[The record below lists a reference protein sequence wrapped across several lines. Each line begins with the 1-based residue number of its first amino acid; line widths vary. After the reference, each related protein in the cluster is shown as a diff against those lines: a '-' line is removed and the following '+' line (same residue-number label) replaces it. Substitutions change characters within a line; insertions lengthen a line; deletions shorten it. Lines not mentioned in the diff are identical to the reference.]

1 MGLSMGL
8 QCIVTSHM
16 NPNLSGVAKF
26 NRILAQK
33 LQIPCIGFDQRLAL
47 QAGTMLLSV
56 KVRDMTPA
64 DIQQARAFVT
74 NMKQCPID
82 YDIMFHS
89 FDSLEFEYEL
99 MESSRQIFCSNAEIF
114 HCLQGTDKPL
124 VNAWCPSLM
133 DTSKL
138 PIQER
143 ELNLFAFG
151 MAHKIQVRYYK
162 MLREFLDKHAVDYQ
176 LWVSTAFHEKANFGD
191 FGSIS
196 TQLSSIFDSRIQF
209 MGFLSDEAVNYFLRK
224 AHVFVTFFE
233 KGARANN
240 TSVYAAMERGC
251 AVLTNTDEYSPPW
264 MRHKETILDIRHV
277 TPDDF
282 DPMLLN
288 TISRKAQE
296 MISTHASWEQLANL
310 ISGNGGLC

>member
-1 MGLSMGL
+1 MGLK
-8 QCIVTSHM
+8 CIVSSHM

-33 LQIPCIGFDQRLAL
+33 LEIPCIGFDHPLDVSS
-47 QAGTMLLSV
+47 GIVLLSV
-56 KVRDMTPA
+56 KVRDLSPSEL
-64 DIQQARAFVT
+64 DQARRFVAVLSDRA
-74 NMKQCPID
+74 IA
-82 YDIMFHS
+82 YDLFFHS

-99 MESSRQIFCSNAEIF
+99 VEGSRQIFCGNAEIQ
-114 HCLQGTDKPL
+114 HCFQGIDKPI

-133 DTSKL
+133 DLKKL
-138 PIQER
+138 PVQER

-191 FGSIS
+191 FGAIS
-196 TQLSSIFDSRIQF
+196 AQLSGVFADRIQF
-209 MGFLSDEAVNYFLRK
+209 MGFLSDEAVGYFLRK
-224 AHVFVTFFE
+224 AHIFVTFFE
-233 KGARANN
+233 KGVRANN

-264 MRHKETILDIRHV
+264 MQHQETILDIRYV

-282 DPMLLN
+282 EPALLKR
-288 TISRKAQE
+288 IGAKAQE
-296 MISTHASWEQLANL
+296 MIATHASWDELANL
-310 ISGNGGLC
+310 INRNLSLC

>member
-1 MGLSMGL
+1 MGLKYV
-8 QCIVTSHM
+8 VTSHM

-26 NRILAQK
+26 NRILAHK
-33 LQIPCIGFDQRLAL
+33 LEIPCIGFDHPLDL
-47 QAGTMLLSV
+47 QAGTILLSV
-56 KVRDMTPA
+56 KVRDMSPA
-64 DIQQARAFVT
+64 DVDQARAFVAAL
-74 NMKQCPID
+74 NDRPID

-99 MESSRQIFCSNAEIF
+99 VEQSRQIFCSNAEIQ
-114 HCLQGTDKPL
+114 HCLQGIDKPL

-133 DTSKL
+133 DLSKL

-196 TQLSSIFDSRIQF
+196 AQLSGIFDKRIQF

-224 AHVFVTFFE
+224 AQVFVTFFE
-233 KGARANN
+233 KGVRANN

-251 AVLTNTDEYSPPW
+251 AVLTNSDDYSPAW
-264 MRHKETILDIRHV
+264 MRHGETILDIRYV

-282 DPMLLN
+282 DPALLERIG
-288 TISRKAQE
+288 TAAQQA
-296 MISTHASWEQLANL
+296 IATHASWDELANL
-310 ISGNGGLC
+310 INGDVSLC

>member
-1 MGLSMGL
+1 
-8 QCIVTSHM
+8 
-16 NPNLSGVAKF
+16 
-26 NRILAQK
+26 LAHK
-33 LQIPCIGFDQRLAL
+33 LEIPCIGFDHLLDL
-47 QAGTMLLSV
+47 QAGTILLSV
-56 KVRDMTPA
+56 KVRDMNA
-64 DIQQARAFVT
+64 AELAQAREFVARL
-74 NMKQCPID
+74 QDRSID
-82 YDIMFHS
+82 YDILFHS

-99 MESSRQIFCSNAEIF
+99 VERSRQIFCSNAEIY

-133 DTSKL
+133 DLNKL

-196 TQLSSIFDSRIQF
+196 AQLSGIFDARIQF

-233 KGARANN
+233 KGVRANN
-240 TSVYAAMERGC
+240 TSVYAAMESGC
-251 AVLTNTDEYSPPW
+251 AVLTNRDEYSPTW
-264 MRHKETILDIRHV
+264 MQHGETILDIRHV
-277 TPDDF
+277 KPDDF
-282 DPMLLN
+282 DPVLLGRIG
-288 TISRKAQE
+288 TAAQQA
-296 MISTHASWEQLANL
+296 IATHASWDELANL
-310 ISGNGGLC
+310 ISGDMSLC